1 MEENNIGING
11 NQATNLN
18 TDAKAMQE
26 EALKGLKNADPQT
39 QLIVLRSFFEK
50 VHDEV
55 VSRNSGEFADG
66 HMEII
71 DMRYNMLLDGT
82 IVFDVEIMHNGET
95 IHEYYS
101 KDIALLE
108 KENLDAILDHNKQML
123 AAYEQEGFDVEE
135 LKKNA
140 DVKNGISLNELE
152 AKEADRLE
160 KEREEE
166 AKELDLE
173 KEQIALVNENGENKV
188 KVEADAI
195 KGDVM
200 EIGGNTR
207 VSTYQNLNEVL
218 NMQYDSYKLIVL
230 PNGNHKV
237 FGIKDGMAEEIQND
251 SLVYDKEIRTM
262 SLLRQDGQSQEV
274 GVKYAFR
281 VRDLRKNGTAQG
293 DYVLGA
299 YKRGNGDAIFMGRG
313 GLNDERIIGEDIPG
327 SKYYAANAREIERV
341 FDYKLNNSVEAEQET
356 AEKVTTAEKNAD
368 NDQVYKAEENFTTKD
383 KDQVIKDYATLYDF
397 DENETEKLEEKVE
410 EIQED
415 APDQDLETT
424 VELAADEVEAEVAEE
439 LQEKVDHGER
449 SLEDLDPHN
458 PDSPMYRPPI
468 F

>member
-1 MEENNIGING
+1 MEENNIGINQD
-11 NQATNLN
+11 QATSLN

-26 EALKGLKNADPQT
+26 EALKKLKNADPQT

-50 VHDEV
+50 INNEV
-55 VSRNSGEFADG
+55 VSRNSAEFADG
-66 HMEII
+66 HMEIV
-71 DMRYNMLLDGT
+71 DMKYNLLLDGT
-82 IVFDVEIMHNGET
+82 IIFDIELMHNGET
-95 IHEYYS
+95 SHEYYS
-101 KDIALLE
+101 KDITLV
-108 KENLDAILDHNKQML
+108 ENLDEILEHNKQML

-135 LKKNA
+135 LSKNA

-160 KEREEE
+160 KEKEEE

-173 KEQIALVNENGENKV
+173 KEQIALVNEDGQNKV
-188 KVEADAI
+188 KVDAEAL

-200 EIGGNTR
+200 EIDGNTR

-218 NMQYDSYKLIVL
+218 NMQYDSYKLMVL

-237 FGIKDGMAEEIQND
+237 FGIKDGIAEEIQND

-262 SLLRQDGQSQEV
+262 SLLRPDGQSQAV

-281 VRDLRKNGTAQG
+281 VRDLRKEGAAQG

-299 YKRGNGDAIFMGRG
+299 YNRGSSNAVFMGRG
-313 GLNDERIIGEDIPG
+313 GLNDERIIGEEIPG

-341 FDYKLNNSVEAEQET
+341 FDYKLNKDIETEQET
-356 AEKVTTAEKNAD
+356 AREITTDEKNAD
-368 NDQVYKAEENFTTKD
+368 NDQVYKAEENYTVKD
-383 KDQVIKDYATLYDF
+383 EEELINEYADYYGLEDIEVIEEKV
-397 DENETEKLEEKVE
+397 DEIQKESPEQDIEETVAQAAEEAAEEKLEELKKE
-410 EIQED
+410 QE
-415 APDQDLETT
+415 
-424 VELAADEVEAEVAEE
+424 
-439 LQEKVDHGER
+439 VDHGER